1 VSGWRKQTA
10 TAFRQLAGLPD
21 FPTPAPRQAMWWLLR
36 QDEEL
41 EEQERTFVSELTRLA
56 PTLQTM
62 QTLAQDFLEMMRKR
76 VEPAFDD
83 WYKRVQA
90 SGSAELKSFADGL
103 LTDEAAVRAALSS
116 EWSNDQASYCTSY
129 VGSDVCSSGT
139 ASQYF
144 RF

>member
-1 VSGWRKQTA
+1 
-10 TAFRQLAGLPD
+10 
-21 FPTPAPRQAMWWLLR
+21 MWWLLR

-56 PTLQTM
+56 PTLQTV